1 VNRWAGEF
9 LAAEVLASVVVGV
22 LIALWACGIVAV
34 MLLWTDG
41 HPFVAVFVGIWM
53 VFLYID
59 ATTA

>member
-22 LIALWACGIVAV
+22 LIALWVYGIVAV
-34 MLLWTDG
+34 MMLWTDG
-41 HPFVAVFVGIWM
+41 HPFFVVVGIWM